1 MTALL
6 EVRGLATGF
15 GANRVLNG
23 LDLDAEEGR
32 ATLLLGLNGAGKSV
46 ALKTISGLQPAWSGS
61 IRLSGRELVGLEAED
76 RIRGGMG
83 HVLQS
88 KAVFG
93 QLTVAEN
100 LRLGGATV
108 RDRRRVAENMER
120 VYTIYP
126 RLRERA
132 SQQAGSLSGGEQAML
147 AVARALMAGPRLLLV
162 DEPSAGLSPIMVEAL
177 GHTLGE
183 IRKTGTT
190 LLMVEQN
197 VGFGLELADDVYVL
211 EKGRVVYRGA
221 AGELD
226 LARVSALLGIGELL
240 GPPKPTPAPR
250 PARTTKR
257 AAGTTK
263 AAGATKAPGASR
275 ARGTTRTTKADGNGT
290 APNGRGRKEAD
301 G

>member
-6 EVRGLATGF
+6 EVRGLVTGF

-23 LDLDAEEGR
+23 LDLDAAEGK

-46 ALKTISGLQPAWSGS
+46 ALKTISGLQPAWAGS
-61 IRLSGRELVGLEAED
+61 IRLSGRELVALEAED

-120 VYTIYP
+120 VYSIYP
-126 RLRERA
+126 RLRQRS

-177 GHTLGE
+177 GETLRE
-183 IRKTGTT
+183 IGRSGTT

-211 EKGRVVYRGA
+211 EKGRVVYHGA
-221 AGELD
+221 AGDLD

-240 GPPKPTPAPR
+240 GPPKRA
-250 PARTTKR
+250 PARRRSR
-257 AAGTTK
+257 AA
-263 AAGATKAPGASR
+263 AATP
-275 ARGTTRTTKADGNGT
+275 GNGSRS
-290 APNGRGRKEAD
+290 NGRGRKAAE

>member
-6 EVRGLATGF
+6 EVRGLVTGF

-23 LDLDAEEGR
+23 LDIEAEEGK

-46 ALKTISGLQPAWSGS
+46 ALKTISGLQPAWAGS
-61 IRLSGRELVGLEAED
+61 IRFSGRELVALEAED

-88 KAVFG
+88 KAVFSH
-93 QLTVAEN
+93 LTVAEN
-100 LRLGGATV
+100 LRLGAAPV
-108 RDRRRVAENMER
+108 RDRRRVAENLDR
-120 VYTIYP
+120 VHTIYP
-126 RLRERA
+126 RLGERT

-177 GHTLGE
+177 GETLGQ
-183 IRKTGTT
+183 IRRTGTT

-211 EKGRVVYRGA
+211 EKGRVVYRGHA
-221 AGELD
+221 ADLD

-240 GPPKPTPAPR
+240 GPPAPAR
-250 PARTTKR
+250 RAARTTKG
-257 AAGTTK
+257 AAG
-263 AAGATKAPGASR
+263 
-275 ARGTTRTTKADGNGT
+275 
-290 APNGRGRKEAD
+290 
-301 G
+301 